1 MSKNAH
7 FHDALEKSASI
18 MRRHDAKME
27 ESRLLI
33 EGMTCASCVM
43 RIETG
48 LNKLAGVQDAS
59 VNLATNEALVHYDP
73 ASTSVRSIVEQIE
86 KTGYEA
92 TEVPNT
98 RKEIEEKEQLRE
110 AKYRMKVREFIGAA
124 ILTIPV
130 FIIGMTHVEAAWSNW
145 VMFVLSTPVVFWFGR
160 SFFVNAWKAIKIRSA
175 DMDLLV
181 AIGTG
186 AAYVYSIIAMFFPQ
200 LFAGAHGA
208 HHVYFEAAAVIITLI
223 LLGHLMENRA
233 KGRTS
238 EAIKKLMGQQART
251 ATIMRNGLE
260 ETIDV
265 DLVRVGDRVLVRPGE
280 KIPVDGVVVSGS
292 SAVDES
298 MITGESQPVS
308 KKVGDEVVGATI
320 NKNGSFHFNAT
331 KVGKDTVLQQIVK
344 LVEDAQ
350 GSKAPIARLA
360 DVISGYFIP
369 VVLSIAIA
377 TFVLWYNFG
386 PEPKLTYAF
395 ITFVSVLI
403 IACPCALGIATP
415 TAIMVGTGR
424 AAELGILIR
433 SGAALETAHK
443 LRTII
448 LDKTGTITQGQPSVT
463 DILATGG
470 YDERELL
477 RLAAS
482 AERES
487 EHPLAQS
494 IVSEASLQG
503 LALAES
509 THFATIEGKGIQATV
524 EGKLV
529 KIGNAS
535 FIPTLEKSVEIS
547 ALSDQ
552 AKTVLLVSVD
562 DQLAGIIAIADPIK
576 VSSKAAI
583 AEMKR
588 AGLRVIM
595 MSGDNE
601 QTARA
606 VASQVGV
613 DEVLAGVLPG
623 QKADK
628 VREIQMGG
636 GLVGMVGDGINDAPA
651 LAQAD
656 VGFAIGSGTDIAIE
670 ASDITLL
677 RSDLNDVVNALKL
690 SHQTIKIIKQN
701 LFSSFF
707 YNSLGIPIAA
717 GLLFPAF
724 GLLLNPMIGSAA
736 MAFSDVAVILNSL
749 RLKRFER
756 RMA

>member
-1 MSKNAH
+1 
-7 FHDALEKSASI
+7 
-18 MRRHDAKME
+18 
-27 ESRLLI
+27 
-33 EGMTCASCVM
+33 MTCASCVM
-43 RIETG
+43 RIERSIKD
-48 LNKLAGVQDAS
+48 LEGVNDAS
-59 VNLATNEALVHYDP
+59 VNLATGEAVVHYHPEHLGIQKIIDQ
-73 ASTSVRSIVEQIE
+73 VE
-86 KTGYEA
+86 KTGYTA
-92 TEVPNT
+92 VEVPNT
-98 RKEIEEKEQLRE
+98 RQEIEQKEQEKEARY
-110 AKYRMKVREFIGAA
+110 KKKVREFIWAA
-124 ILTIPV
+124 VLTLPI
-130 FIIGMTHVEAAWSNW
+130 FIIGMTHIEAGWANW

-160 SFFVNAWKAIKIRSA
+160 SFFINAWKSIKLRSA

-186 AAYVYSIIAMFFPQ
+186 AAYIYSVIGMFFPSV
-200 LFAGAHGA
+200 FAGTHEG

-265 DLVRVGDRVLVRPGE
+265 DLVRVGDQVLVRPGD
-280 KIPVDGVVVSGS
+280 KIPVDGIVVSGT

-308 KKVGDEVVGATI
+308 KKAGDEVVGATV
-320 NKNGSFHFNAT
+320 NKAGSFRFRAT

-360 DVISGYFIP
+360 DVVSSYFIP

-386 PEPKLTYAF
+386 PEETKLTYGF

-433 SGAALETAHK
+433 SGAALERAHK

-448 LDKTGTITQGQPSVT
+448 LDKTGTITQGQPGITSL
-463 DILATGG
+463 LATGSWT
-470 YDERELL
+470 ELDVL
-477 RLAAS
+477 RFAAS
-482 AERES
+482 AEADS
-487 EHPLAQS
+487 EHPLAQA
-494 IVSEASLQG
+494 IIAEARTRGVEVSSASDFKTFEGMGIEAV
-503 LALAES
+503 
-509 THFATIEGKGIQATV
+509 V
-524 EGKLV
+524 EGRV
-529 KIGNAS
+529 VRVGNAS
-535 FIPTLEKSVEIS
+535 FIKASLFEAEMIHNSE
-547 ALSDQ
+547 A
-552 AKTVLLVSVD
+552 ARTVLLVSID
-562 DQLAGIIAIADPIK
+562 GTLAGLVAIADPIK
-576 VSSKAAI
+576 PSSVAAI
-583 AEMKR
+583 SALRSE
-588 AGLRVIM
+588 GLRVIM

-601 QTARA
+601 RTAKA
-606 VASQVGV
+606 VARQVGIE
-613 DEVLAGVLPG
+613 EVLAGVLPH
-623 QKADK
+623 QKAEK
-628 VREIQMGG
+628 VREIQQQG

-677 RSDLNDVVNALKL
+677 RNDLNDVVNALKL
-690 SHQTIKIIKQN
+690 SHKTIRIIKQN

-717 GLLFPAF
+717 GLLFPVF

-749 RLKRFER
+749 RLKRFQR
-756 RMA
+756 RTA

>member
-1 MSKNAH
+1 MAARDAH
-7 FHDALEKSASI
+7 FHDAHEHKSASV
-18 MRRHDAKME
+18 MHKHDEKLE

-33 EGMTCASCVM
+33 EGMTCASCVL
-43 RIETG
+43 RIENG
-48 LNKLAGVQDAS
+48 LNKLEGVTDAS
-59 VNLATNEALVHYDP
+59 VNLATNEALVHYRPSAVDVP
-73 ASTSVRSIVEQIE
+73 KILEQIS

-92 TEVPNT
+92 VEVPNT
-98 RKEIEEKEQLRE
+98 RKEIEEKEQQRE
-110 AKYRMKVREFIGAA
+110 AKYKKKVREFIAA
-124 ILTIPV
+124 AVLTIPV
-130 FIIGMTHVEAAWSNW
+130 FVIGMTHIQSDWANW
-145 VMFVLSTPVVFWFGR
+145 VMFVLTTPVVFYFGR
-160 SFFVNAWKAIKIRSA
+160 SFFVNAWKSIKMRSA

-200 LFAGAHGA
+200 VFAGAHGA

-280 KIPVDGVVVSGS
+280 KIPVDGIVVSGS

-308 KKVGDEVVGATI
+308 KKVGDEVVGATL

-344 LVEDAQ
+344 LVEEAQ

-443 LRTII
+443 LKTII

-463 DILATGG
+463 DVIPLGKF
-470 YDERELL
+470 DERELL
-477 RLAAS
+477 RLVAS

-487 EHPLAQS
+487 EHPIAQA
-494 IVSEASLQG
+494 IISEANLNG
-503 LALAES
+503 LTLGDQVEF
-509 THFATIEGKGIQATV
+509 TTFEGKGIQAV
-524 EGKLV
+524 VDGRQV
-529 KIGNAS
+529 KVGNAS
-535 FIPTLEKSVEIS
+535 FVS
-547 ALSDQ
+547 ADTHLNQIAILSDQ
-552 AKTVLLVSVD
+552 AKTTLVVSVD
-562 DQLAGIIAIADPIK
+562 GELAGIIAIADPIK
-576 VSSKAAI
+576 SSSKAAI
-583 AEMKR
+583 TELKR
-588 AGLRVIM
+588 QGLRVIM

-601 QTARA
+601 RTARA
-606 VASQVGV
+606 VA
-613 DEVLAGVLPG
+613 
-623 QKADK
+623 
-628 VREIQMGG
+628 R
-636 GLVGMVGDGINDAPA
+636 
-651 LAQAD
+651 
-656 VGFAIGSGTDIAIE
+656 
-670 ASDITLL
+670 
-677 RSDLNDVVNALKL
+677 RSARW
-690 SHQTIKIIKQN
+690 S
-701 LFSSFF
+701 
-707 YNSLGIPIAA
+707 AA
-717 GLLFPAF
+717 GTK
-724 GLLLNPMIGSAA
+724 G
-736 MAFSDVAVILNSL
+736 
-749 RLKRFER
+749 
-756 RMA
+756 

>member
-1 MSKNAH
+1 MHK
-7 FHDALEKSASI
+7 HDEKV
-18 MRRHDAKME
+18 E

-43 RIETG
+43 RLETS
-48 LNKLAGVQDAS
+48 LNKLEGVTEAN
-59 VNLATNEALVHYDP
+59 VNLATNEAVVHYRPSEVDI
-73 ASTSVRSIVEQIE
+73 AGIVEQIE
-86 KTGYEA
+86 RTGYEA
-92 TEVPNT
+92 VEVPNT
-98 RKEIEEKEQLRE
+98 RKEIEEKQQLRE
-110 AKYRMKVREFIGAA
+110 AKYKRKVREFIGAA
-124 ILTIPV
+124 VLTLPV
-130 FIIGMTHVEAAWSNW
+130 FVIGMMHIEADWANW

-160 SFFVNAWKAIKIRSA
+160 SFFTNAWKSIKMRSA

-186 AAYVYSIIAMFFPQ
+186 AAYFYSIMAMFFPQ
-200 LFAGAHGA
+200 LFEGAHA
-208 HHVYFEAAAVIITLI
+208 ARHVYFEAAAVIITLI

-238 EAIKKLMGQQART
+238 DAIKKLMGQQART
-251 ATIMRNGLE
+251 ARIMRNGLE

-280 KIPVDGVVVSGS
+280 KIPVDGIVVSGS

-308 KKVGDEVVGATI
+308 KKMGDGVVGSTI

-360 DVISGYFIP
+360 DVVSGYFIP

-443 LRTII
+443 LKTII
-448 LDKTGTITQGQPSVT
+448 LDKTGTITQGKPSVT
-463 DILATGG
+463 DIIVTGSR
-470 YDERELL
+470 EKQELL
-477 RLAAS
+477 RLVAS

-487 EHPLAQS
+487 EHPLAEA
-494 IVSEASLQG
+494 ILSEASLKG
-503 LALAES
+503 ITLAAQS
-509 THFATIEGKGIQATV
+509 DFTTFEGQGIQAVV
-524 EGKLV
+524 EGTVV
-529 KIGNAS
+529 KVGNAS
-535 FIPTLEKSVEIS
+535 FISANAYAAEITR
-547 ALSDQ
+547 LSDQ
-552 AKTVLLVSVD
+552 AKTTLLVSID
-562 DQLAGIIAIADPIK
+562 GELAGIIAIADPIK
-576 VSSKAAI
+576 SSSKAAI
-583 AEMKR
+583 AELR
-588 AGLRVIM
+588 RQGLRVIM

-601 QTARA
+601 RTAKA
-606 VASQVGV
+606 VASQVGI

-628 VREIQMGG
+628 VREIQKGG

-677 RSDLNDVVNALKL
+677 RNDLNDVVNALKL

-717 GLLFPAF
+717 GLLFPVF

-749 RLKRFER
+749 RLKRFQR
-756 RMA
+756 RTA